1 MLGVASPA
9 FAIERPKCLDEKPQ
23 ENQAEVVEEEN
34 LPGAVAEV
42 VPAAWLG
49 VIGDAPTETLR
60 QHLSLE
66 SGVVLRYVANESPAA
81 EAGLMAH
88 DIVLEVGGEK
98 ISSQDDLREA
108 VSQHAPGD
116 TIALTV
122 ISKGERVER
131 EVVLGE
137 RPPGLA
143 QPVPERRF
151 GLRELDL
158 NNLPDLRELRGLEDI
173 FPGDLADEDVQAQ
186 LEEALKD
193 MKDKLRNLEEL
204 PGMEL
209 DIEEMLK
216 DLPRVGI
223 KTASQITLMDDQ
235 GSVEMKFRE
244 GGREVVVRDLEGE
257 VVYEGPWDNEQDR
270 AAVPADIRERIEKL
284 NFDIDHEGNG
294 IRLQFGQP
302 DPAPDAG
309 DKEE

>member
-1 MLGVASPA
+1 
-9 FAIERPKCLDEKPQ
+9 
-23 ENQAEVVEEEN
+23 
-34 LPGAVAEV
+34 
-42 VPAAWLG
+42 
-49 VIGDAPTETLR
+49 
-60 QHLSLE
+60 
-66 SGVVLRYVANESPAA
+66 
-81 EAGLMAH
+81 
-88 DIVLEVGGEK
+88 
-98 ISSQDDLREA
+98 
-108 VSQHAPGD
+108 
-116 TIALTV
+116 
-122 ISKGERVER
+122 
-131 EVVLGE
+131 
-137 RPPGLA
+137 
-143 QPVPERRF
+143 
-151 GLRELDL
+151 
-158 NNLPDLRELRGLEDI
+158 
-173 FPGDLADEDVQAQ
+173 
-186 LEEALKD
+186 
-193 MKDKLRNLEEL
+193 
-204 PGMEL
+204 MEL